1 MATHLVAPGYRV
13 QLFGQM
19 LEAGSSL
26 DLSPADV
33 VRMGDAVVPVPEAAP
48 AQPEESAPA
57 DPAPVEAPRPSRS
70 RKAAP
75 VPAVPPTEDDA
86 PAPEAG

>member
-1 MATHLVAPGYRV
+1 MATHHVAPGHRV
-13 QLFGQM
+13 LLFGQM
-19 LEAGSSL
+19 LTAGSPL
-26 DLSPADV
+26 DLSPADA

-57 DPAPVEAPRPSRS
+57 DPAPVDAPRPSRS

-75 VPAVPPTEDDA
+75 VPAVPPVEDDA
-86 PAPEAG
+86 PAPEVG